1 MGLFGVEVWGRPP
14 FDVLRR
20 VGHLLGGMDLDPV
33 LTAWE
38 DLRLVAAVSGVKTSG
53 GELRAVLEVVGALE
67 YAKRLYGKLSAGQKK
82 RVLLAAALLGRPELL
97 ILDSTWLPAWRSWI
111 WLRGW
116 RLAESLCFSP
126 LMQLTSP

>member
-1 MGLFGVEVWGRPP
+1 M
-14 FDVLRR
+14 
-20 VGHLLGGMDLDPV
+20 
-33 LTAWE
+33 
-38 DLRLVAAVSGVKTSG
+38 VAAVGGVKTSD
-53 GELRAVLEVVGALE
+53 GELRAVLEGVGAWE
-67 YAKRLYGKLSAGQKK
+67 CAKGVYGKLSAGQKK

-111 WLRGW
+111 WFRGW